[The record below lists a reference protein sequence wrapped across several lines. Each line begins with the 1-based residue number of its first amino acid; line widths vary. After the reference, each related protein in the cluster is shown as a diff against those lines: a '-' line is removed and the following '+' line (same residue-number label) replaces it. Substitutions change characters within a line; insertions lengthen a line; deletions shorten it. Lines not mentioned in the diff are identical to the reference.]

1 MFNIDDIKRKLLI
14 KYPFFGSVIANVKYK
29 EDSSVGTAATD
40 GEIIYYNSEFLRNID
55 LKQQLFVIAHEV
67 CHIAFN
73 HILRSENKN
82 LDLWNTA
89 TDAVINA
96 FLMKDGLQITDGM
109 VNMPEAINY
118 DAEELYEK
126 LLNEM
131 NNNCSNCNQDDSNQN
146 NSQSSGSSG
155 QQGGSSS
162 DNSTQSGSG
171 QESSERSDDSSKSLS
186 NDKSADVSSA
196 SYGSTNN
203 SKEQAEEKSN
213 GSNENGSSEFNESD
227 SINDNSNGTQDGKT
241 DKKLDDD
248 LKSSNGENSNGS
260 QSDILEQENNKD
272 ESDSSLEK
280 TNQNDLSDSSQ
291 DDTLN
296 NNKFNNSNHDLWE
309 DAIKKNKEEKTNDEI
324 KDKQDEID
332 RIGEKETFKKNREEK
347 KKQLSDIRK
356 MIVGETY
363 ESGDSTNE
371 EIIQID
377 DIGSSKPII
386 DWRYVLKTNAQF
398 DYDWSYRNSYIE
410 DGVLNAT
417 LEEQPFCETEV
428 LIDTSGSI
436 DEVMLR
442 NFLMECRNI
451 LKVSRLKIG
460 CFDTKFYG
468 FNEIRCI
475 EDLKNLKIIG
485 NGGTN
490 FDCAVNAFSFRVDN
504 RIIFTDGYADMPKKA
519 VDAIWMVFGGKQINP
534 KGGQVYYVTQ
544 EQLERLCCVDESVK
558 TLKKNL

>member
-14 KYPFFGSVIANVKYK
+14 KYPFFGSVIANIEYK
-29 EDSSVGTAATD
+29 EDTSIGTAATD
-40 GEIIYYNSEFLRNID
+40 GEVIYYSSDYLNSINLD
-55 LKQQLFVIAHEV
+55 KQLFIFAHEV

-73 HILRSENKN
+73 HILRSENKDI
-82 LDLWNTA
+82 DLWNTA

-96 FLMKDGLQITDGM
+96 FLMKDGLEIIDGG

-118 DAEELYEK
+118 DAEQLYEK

-131 NNNCSNCNQDDSNQN
+131 NNNCSNCNQNDSNQN
-146 NSQSSGSSG
+146 NSQGSGSSG

-162 DNSTQSGSG
+162 ENSTQSGSG
-171 QESSERSDDSSKSLS
+171 HESSERSDDSSETLS
-186 NDKSADVSSA
+186 N
-196 SYGSTNN
+196 GN
-203 SKEQAEEKSN
+203 SKEKSN
-213 GSNENGSSEFNESD
+213 SSD
-227 SINDNSNGTQDGKT
+227 SDT
-241 DKKLDDD
+241 D
-248 LKSSNGENSNGS
+248 NSNGS
-260 QSDILEQENNKD
+260 QSNKSDEENNKD
-272 ESDSSLEK
+272 RSDS
-280 TNQNDLSDSSQ
+280 NQEDNLK
-291 DDTLN
+291 

-309 DAIKKNKEEKTNDEI
+309 DAIKKHKEEKTNDEI

-347 KKQLSDIRK
+347 KKQLNDIRK

-371 EIIQID
+371 EIIEID

-386 DWRYVLKTNAQF
+386 DWRYVLKTNTQF

-410 DGVLNAT
+410 DGVLNST

-485 NGGTN
+485 NGGTD

-534 KGGQVYYVTQ
+534 NGGQVYYVSD
-544 EQLERLCCVDESVK
+544 EQLKRLCCVDENGK
-558 TLKKNL
+558 ILKKNL

>member
-1 MFNIDDIKRKLLI
+1 MFNMDDIKRKLLI

-40 GEIIYYNSEFLRNID
+40 GEIIYYNSEFLKNID

-82 LDLWNTA
+82 LDVWNTA

-118 DAEELYEK
+118 DAEQLYEK
-126 LLNEM
+126 LLNEK
-131 NNNCSNCNQDDSNQN
+131 N
-146 NSQSSGSSG
+146 NSCKECNNSDGKSESSNNSSSNEGNKSNNSSGSSSDSDNQSNNDKSEDG
-155 QQGGSSS
+155 TSGELNNDSNNS
-162 DNSTQSGSG
+162 DNS
-171 QESSERSDDSSKSLS
+171 
-186 NDKSADVSSA
+186 
-196 SYGSTNN
+196 
-203 SKEQAEEKSN
+203 
-213 GSNENGSSEFNESD
+213 NENTSE
-227 SINDNSNGTQDGKT
+227 Q
-241 DKKLDDD
+241 
-248 LKSSNGENSNGS
+248 NSNGS
-260 QSDILEQENNKD
+260 LNKSENSNESGNDSKDGSSSSDKEPDGEDENTNTDSNKSSSSNSELKEENSNDDMKSSEQSHKEDDDSKNSSNEKD
-272 ESDSSLEK
+272 EEFS
-280 TNQNDLSDSSQ
+280 
-291 DDTLN
+291 
-296 NNKFNNSNHDLWE
+296 NSNHSLWK
-309 DAIKKNKEEKTNDEI
+309 DAVKKHKEENRKNNSSEELKKKHD
-324 KDKQDEID
+324 DKEDVS
-332 RIGEKETFKKNREEK
+332 EKEAFKKNREEK
-347 KKQLSDIRK
+347 KKQLNDIRK

-485 NGGTN
+485 NGGTDFN
-490 FDCAVNAFSFRVDN
+490 CAVNAFSFRVDN

-534 KGGQVYYVTQ
+534 RGGQVYYVTDDQ
-544 EQLERLCCVDESVK
+544 
-558 TLKKNL
+558 LKKLRCVEREKVLKKYR